1 VVERVL
7 RRPLFR
13 GGSSYE
19 SGGNVE
25 RRHWIVFLRE
35 LGEAS
40 GHSCASILRSVRL
53 LSLPSSHRMPLWL
66 L

>member
-7 RRPLFR
+7 RHPLLS
-13 GGSSYE
+13 GGNSCE

-35 LGEAS
+35 LGGAS
-40 GHSCASILRSVRL
+40 GYSCALIVRSVRL